1 VVVAGAIGMRVAGV
15 SCITNMACGI
25 SPHPLSHDEVL
36 ETGRAVGAQ
45 FRALVTE
52 FVRALD

>member
-1 VVVAGAIGMRVAGV
+1 MRVAGV

-25 SPHPLSHDEVL
+25 ATHPLSHEEVL
-36 ETGRAVGAQ
+36 ETGRAVSAQ